1 MTKFEKIKQ
10 LIVEYQKTA
19 DRHYADYQAKE
30 KRAREKYSEAGF
42 QSEFIQ
48 KVWPEMAGKIWAEC
62 DDTIRKVEEVF
73 SEIEQDFKKWVME
86 PLDGSTVQILDCV
99 ERFGLSLDLNEL
111 RVLED
116 AVRSSY
122 LGMKIFAGLAEKN
135 GYNVSASSLKE
146 YQDTLAVARN
156 NAKLAVRIYAGLP
169 DRGYPGK
176 DLLQQHE
183 VNGITYGPYEH
194 YHLFFAANF
203 LHDGG
208 ELDRLETMW
217 GDARAPMRYSL
228 TATETEKVKKGVESI
243 MQGEEIDKKAAQE
256 LIKKDPDF
264 KDKLQS
270 MPDDF
275 FEGKEALVNHFR
287 MNKKEE
293 KEEKEESLITPGSRQ
308 AAEYG
313 ANRFQRV
320 DAEALKQFE

>member
-1 MTKFEKIKQ
+1 MTKFKKIAQ
-10 LIVEYQKTA
+10 LIEAYRKTA
-19 DRHYADYQAKE
+19 DRHYASYQAQK
-30 KRAREKYSEAGF
+30 KAARERYSDSGF

-73 SEIEQDFKKWVME
+73 SEIEQDLKKWVLE

-122 LGMKIFAGLAEKN
+122 LGTKIFAGLAEKN
-135 GYNVSASSLKE
+135 GYSVNAPSMKE
-146 YQDTLAVARN
+146 YKDALAAARN
-156 NAKLAVRIYAGLP
+156 NAKLAIRAYAGTP
-169 DRGYPGK
+169 SEGYPGT
-176 DLLQQHE
+176 DLLQKWE
-183 VNGITYGPYEH
+183 SRGIIMGEYQH
-194 YHLFFAANF
+194 YHTFFAANF
-203 LHDGG
+203 LHEGG
-208 ELDRLETMW
+208 ELDRLEEMW
-217 GDARAPMRYSL
+217 KKTHAPMVYRLNES
-228 TATETEKVKKGVESI
+228 EVGKVKKAVGNI
-243 MQGEEIDKKAAQE
+243 MHDGEVDKKAAQE

-287 MNKKEE
+287 LNE
-293 KEEKEESLITPGSRQ
+293 KEEKEESLITPGSRK

-320 DAEALKQFE
+320 DAETLKQFE

>member
-1 MTKFEKIKQ
+1 MTTFQKVKNLILAYRKF
-10 LIVEYQKTA
+10 A
-19 DRHYADYQAKE
+19 DQHYADYQAKE
-30 KRAREKYSEAGF
+30 ARARSKYNELGF
-42 QSEFIQ
+42 KEEFIQ

-156 NAKLAVRIYAGLP
+156 NAKLAVRAYAGLP

-256 LIKKDPDF
+256 LIEKQPDF
-264 KDKLQS
+264 KDKLES
-270 MPDDF
+270 MPSEF
-275 FEGKEALVNHFR
+275 FEGKEVVAKYFR
-287 MNKKEE
+287 LNE
-293 KEEKEESLITPGSRQ
+293 KTEKEESLINPATRG
-308 AAEYG
+308 AMEYSKT
-313 ANRFQRV
+313 RFQKV
-320 DAEALKQFE
+320 DVEAVKNFS

>member
-73 SEIEQDFKKWVME
+73 SEIEQGLEKWVME

-99 ERFGLSLDLNEL
+99 ERFGLSLSLNEL
-111 RVLED
+111 QVLESS
-116 AVRSSY
+116 VRSSY
-122 LGMKIFAGLAEKN
+122 LGTKIFAGLAEKN
-135 GYNVSASSLKE
+135 GYSVSAPSMKKYHDALE
-146 YQDTLAVARN
+146 VARN
-156 NAKLAVRIYAGLP
+156 NAKLAVRAYGGSLGE
-169 DRGYPGK
+169 GYPGR
-176 DLLQQHE
+176 DLLQKWENKGVVLGEYQ
-183 VNGITYGPYEH
+183 H

-203 LHDGG
+203 LQEGG
-208 ELDRLETMW
+208 ELDRLEKMW
-217 GDARAPMRYSL
+217 GEARAPMTYSL
-228 TATETEKVKKGVESI
+228 TQDEAEKVKKSI
-243 MQGEEIDKKAAQE
+243 ENIMNGEKIDEKAAQE
-256 LIKKDPDF
+256 LIKKDPNI
-264 KDKLQS
+264 KSKLQS
-270 MPDDF
+270 IPDDF
-275 FEGKEALVNHFR
+275 FDGKESVVSYFSLNENE
-287 MNKKEE
+287 NKN
-293 KEEKEESLITPGSRQ
+293 EESLITPGSRQ

-320 DAEALKQFE
+320 DAESLKQFE

>member
-1 MTKFEKIKQ
+1 MTTFQKVKNLILAYRKF
-10 LIVEYQKTA
+10 A
-19 DRHYADYQAKE
+19 DQHYADYQAKE
-30 KRAREKYSEAGF
+30 ARARSKYNELGF

-73 SEIEQDFKKWVME
+73 DEIEQDFKKWVLE
-86 PLDGSTVQILDCV
+86 PLDGSTIQILDCV

-122 LGMKIFAGLAEKN
+122 LGTKIFAGLAEKN
-135 GYNVSASSLKE
+135 GYSVNAPSMKE
-146 YQDTLAVARN
+146 YQDALAAARN
-156 NAKLAVRIYAGLP
+156 NAKLAVRAYGGLP
-169 DRGYPGK
+169 DEGYPGK
-176 DLLQQHE
+176 DLLQKWENKGVVLGEYQ
-183 VNGITYGPYEH
+183 P
-194 YHLFFAANF
+194 YHLFYTAGF
-203 LHDGG
+203 LHEGG
-208 ELDRLETMW
+208 ELDRLEEMW
-217 GDARAPMRYSL
+217 GEARAPMVYRLNES
-228 TATETEKVKKGVESI
+228 EVGKVKKAVGNI
-243 MQGEEIDKKAAQE
+243 MHDGEVDKKAAQE

-275 FEGKEALVNHFR
+275 FEGKDALVNHFR
-287 MNKKEE
+287 LNE
-293 KEEKEESLITPGSRQ
+293 KEEKEESLITPGSRK

-320 DAEALKQFE
+320 DAETLKQFE

>member
-1 MTKFEKIKQ
+1 MTTFQKVKNLILAYRKF
-10 LIVEYQKTA
+10 A
-19 DRHYADYQAKE
+19 DQHYADYQAKE
-30 KRAREKYSEAGF
+30 ARARSKYNELGF

-73 SEIEQDFKKWVME
+73 DEIEQDFKKWVLE
-86 PLDGSTVQILDCV
+86 PLDGSTIQILDCV

-122 LGMKIFAGLAEKN
+122 LGTKIFAGLAEKN
-135 GYNVSASSLKE
+135 GYSVNAPSMKE
-146 YQDTLAVARN
+146 YQDALAAARN
-156 NAKLAVRIYAGLP
+156 NAKLAVRAYGGLP
-169 DRGYPGK
+169 DEGYPGK
-176 DLLQQHE
+176 DLLQKWENKGVVLGEYQ
-183 VNGITYGPYEH
+183 P
-194 YHLFFAANF
+194 YHLFYTAGF
-203 LHDGG
+203 LHEGG
-208 ELDRLETMW
+208 ELDRLEEMW
-217 GDARAPMRYSL
+217 GEARAPMVYRLNES
-228 TATETEKVKKGVESI
+228 EVGKVKKAVGNI
-243 MQGEEIDKKAAQE
+243 MHDGEVDKKAAQE

-287 MNKKEE
+287 LNE
-293 KEEKEESLITPGSRQ
+293 KEEKEESLITPGSRK

-320 DAEALKQFE
+320 DAETLKQFE